1 MTLFENVPLI
11 SNDAVVFGLLMI
23 VLGLVFYTSSL
34 ENKFFK
40 RFYVVIPPLLLCY
53 FVPGLFNSA
62 GIISGSE
69 SQLYDISASY
79 LLPACLVLF
88 TLSLNLSE
96 LWKLRKKAGVMFL
109 ATSLSVMLGGPFA
122 VWVVSLF
129 APEVVG
135 GEGADEVWRGLSTLA
150 GSWIGGGANQAALYR
165 IFEPSPELFSATI
178 TVDVFV
184 AYGWM
189 AILLYGAGKKEQL
202 NRFFRADDRDVQELV
217 GRMEAYSAE
226 TTRVANT
233 KDYMIMLSLA
243 FGVTGIAHLFGVS
256 IAEWVNEHAPE
267 LSAFNLT
274 SSFFWIILIATI
286 LGICL
291 SFTKARNLEGAGAS
305 KLGTVFLYILIAAIG
320 TQMNI
325 LSIFDNLGLIVVGL
339 IWMLFHV
346 IILVIVGRLIR
357 APFFF
362 VAVSSMSNIGGV
374 ASSSVTAA
382 AFHPSLVSVGVI
394 LSVCAYAIGTYAGY
408 VCGILMQMV
417 SP

>member
-1 MTLFENVPLI
+1 
-11 SNDAVVFGLLMI
+11 
-23 VLGLVFYTSSL
+23 
-34 ENKFFK
+34 
-40 RFYVVIPPLLLCY
+40 
-53 FVPGLFNSA
+53 
-62 GIISGSE
+62 
-69 SQLYDISASY
+69 
-79 LLPACLVLF
+79 
-88 TLSLNLSE
+88 
-96 LWKLRKKAGVMFL
+96 
-109 ATSLSVMLGGPFA
+109 
-122 VWVVSLF
+122 
-129 APEVVG
+129 
-135 GEGADEVWRGLSTLA
+135 
-150 GSWIGGGANQAALYR
+150 NQAALYR

-178 TVDVFV
+178 TVDVFI

>member
-1 MTLFENVPLI
+1 
-11 SNDAVVFGLLMI
+11 
-23 VLGLVFYTSSL
+23 
-34 ENKFFK
+34 
-40 RFYVVIPPLLLCY
+40 
-53 FVPGLFNSA
+53 
-62 GIISGSE
+62 
-69 SQLYDISASY
+69 
-79 LLPACLVLF
+79 
-88 TLSLNLSE
+88 
-96 LWKLRKKAGVMFL
+96 
-109 ATSLSVMLGGPFA
+109 
-122 VWVVSLF
+122 
-129 APEVVG
+129 EVVG

-178 TVDVFV
+178 TVDVFI

-362 VAVSSMSNIGGV
+362 VAVSRMSNIGGV
-374 ASSSVTAA
+374 A
-382 AFHPSLVSVGVI
+382 
-394 LSVCAYAIGTYAGY
+394 
-408 VCGILMQMV
+408 
-417 SP
+417 